1 MTTTKKKDLVNFIP
15 MMLVVI
21 MVALLLAP
29 AVKTVIDNARRN
41 RAGKTSETEV
51 SEEAADTGDGDFF
64 LTWEEYVAGHGI
76 SEWNWNDAADAIER
90 VAFHAAD
97 LYEAGDMDNAYDYAK
112 ATYWGYYETTGF
124 ERNVMTYVSGSR
136 VSAVELQFTTL
147 RKAVK
152 KDLGVDQVR
161 EEAQKLSDMLHEDAL
176 ILSPEGALANISGG
190 SAEEYYLTWEEYLA
204 AKGFTAWN
212 WNDAA
217 DAIEQVAFHAADLYE
232 GGDMDSAYDFAKA
245 TYWGYYET
253 TGFERNVMTYVS
265 GSRVSAVE
273 LQFTTLRQ
281 AVKKDLGVDQVRE
294 EAQKLSD
301 MLHEDALVLSPE
313 GAIAQTAGAS
323 GEAAGTADASG
334 EATDSA
340 SGSASSTSISA
351 GSAAATFAGAFGI
364 ILREGLE
371 AILVV
376 GAIIAYLI
384 KSGNKKGIVPVY
396 VGSVL
401 GIVCSF
407 IMAGIL
413 AWLKSINPETTM
425 TQEIIEG
432 FAALIA
438 VVVLFYVSN
447 WMVSKSEAAAWEGYI
462 QGKVQDSAQQGN
474 MFALGFTAWLA
485 VFREG
490 AEVILFYQPMLGEGH
505 ANMVWAGFA
514 AGCAALVVV
523 FLLIRFLSIKLP
535 IKPFFLATSILMA
548 FMTICFLGSGIKELM
563 EGGVFDDFEFML
575 QKPSWLLWIPDAA
588 SGTGGTAAEI
598 CNTLGF
604 YPYIG
609 TFVPQMIL
617 LVITVVTFVIVM
629 KKNKKIRE
637 EVNAQSA

>member
-1 MTTTKKKDLVNFIP
+1 MTASKNKNLVNYIP
-15 MMLVVI
+15 MILVVA
-21 MVALLLAP
+21 MVVLLLSP
-29 AVKTVIDNARRN
+29 AVATVIRNAARN
-41 RAGKTSETEV
+41 RNSGTTDTEATTETV
-51 SEEAADTGDGDFF
+51 GDGDYY
-64 LTWEEYVAGHGI
+64 LTWEEYIAGHGI
-76 SEWNWNDAADAIER
+76 TDWNWNDAADAIER

-97 LYEAGDMDNAYDYAK
+97 LYEAGDMD
-112 ATYWGYYETTGF
+112 
-124 ERNVMTYVSGSR
+124 
-136 VSAVELQFTTL
+136 Q
-147 RKAVK
+147 
-152 KDLGVDQVR
+152 
-161 EEAQKLSDMLHEDAL
+161 
-176 ILSPEGALANISGG
+176 
-190 SAEEYYLTWEEYLA
+190 
-204 AKGFTAWN
+204 
-212 WNDAA
+212 
-217 DAIEQVAFHAADLYE
+217 
-232 GGDMDSAYDFAKA
+232 AYDFAKA

-253 TGFERNVMTYVS
+253 TGFERNVMTYIY

-273 LQFTTLRQ
+273 LQFTTLRK
-281 AVKKDLGVDQVRE
+281 AVKKDLGLETVKE

-313 GAIAQTAGAS
+313 GAIASVGGGQAEDYYLTWEEYIAGHGITNWNWNDA
-323 GEAAGTADASG
+323 ADAIEKVAFHAADLY
-334 EATDSA
+334 EAGDMDQAYDFAKATYWGYYETTGFERNVMTYI
-340 SGSASSTSISA
+340 SGSRVSAVELQFTTLRKAVKKDLGLDTVKEEAQKLSDMLHEDALVLSPEGAIAESGAAAEAGDAAETKAADTTTISS
-351 GSAAATFAGAFGI
+351 GSAAATFVGSFGI

-384 KSGNKKGIVPVY
+384 KSGNKKGIIPVY

-462 QGKVQDSAQQGN
+462 QGKVEGSVQTGN

-505 ANMVWAGFA
+505 ANMVWAGFGV
-514 AGCAALVVV
+514 GCAVLVVV
-523 FLLIRFLSIKLP
+523 FLLIRFLSIRLP

-575 QKPSWLLWIPDAA
+575 TKPSWLLWIPDAA
-588 SGTGGTAAEI
+588 SGTGGTAAEV

-604 YPYIG
+604 YPYLG
-609 TFVPQMIL
+609 TFIPQVIL
-617 LVITVVTFVIVM
+617 LVITVVTFVIVL
-629 KKNKKIRE
+629 KRNKRIRLE
-637 EVNAQSA
+637 AEAQKQAQA